1 MNQVRDC
8 SSMSPKLLVNT
19 AASPAFN
26 DGAPKRVVRGD
37 ASIFFIFFFV
47 TSTVPFCHVLSYHY
61 NSLQFSLEGYLVI
74 KLWLTDIVMTCQREV
89 QESSKPFACTSEDG
103 KGSVPGALSMFNF
116 CKR

>member
-1 MNQVRDC
+1 MNQVHGC
-8 SSMSPKLLVNT
+8 SSMSPKLLANT
-19 AASPAFN
+19 AAAPAFN

-37 ASIFFIFFFV
+37 ASIFFFFV
-47 TSTVPFCHVLSYHY
+47 MSTVPFCHVLSYNY

-103 KGSVPGALSMFNF
+103 KGSVPGALSMFYF
-116 CKR
+116 CKG